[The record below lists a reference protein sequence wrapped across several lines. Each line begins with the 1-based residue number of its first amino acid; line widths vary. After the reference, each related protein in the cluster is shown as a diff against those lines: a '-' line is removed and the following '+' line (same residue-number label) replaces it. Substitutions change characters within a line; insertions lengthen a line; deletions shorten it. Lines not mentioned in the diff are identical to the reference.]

1 MQIEK
6 SDIKNNILYRKELWE
21 QNPCNP
27 NYWLDFNEATPNNDG
42 TFTIVCRPVKI
53 PYVNIIEMFCDF
65 IGAGQSYE
73 KEKWTCETPWN
84 YWQNKCEGKRA
95 MHPESE
101 YLFKKLL
108 WNLKIDGLD
117 QFLNWYNESKNFL
130 EELYNRGKIFEV

>member
-1 MQIEK
+1 MCILNQMEILHEIDLFNK
-6 SDIKNNILYRKELWE
+6 NRKLDIKNNILYRKELWE

-73 KEKWTCETPWN
+73 KEK
-84 YWQNKCEGKRA
+84 
-95 MHPESE
+95 
-101 YLFKKLL
+101 
-108 WNLKIDGLD
+108 
-117 QFLNWYNESKNFL
+117 
-130 EELYNRGKIFEV
+130 